1 MSEAYEDDM
10 AAEQAILDHFAREE
24 AECEVLQEQPRSAG
38 GRPPKVDPI
47 KLVAWRQG
55 RNASITE
62 TAKRWNVSEATV
74 KRLSREYGKAA
85 EAERQRYENERL
97 DKELEAHAYELRVM
111 FLGQRNRHLNWV
123 DMWWHGP
130 VEAARG
136 TPNEAAVL
144 GAREAAL
151 DKADREFRE
160 GWESRMGPLS
170 ELVGSH

>member
-1 MSEAYEDDM
+1 LSEAYDDDM

-24 AECEVLQEQPRSAG
+24 QVLEDPQEQPRSIG

-55 RNASITE
+55 RNASIAE

-85 EAERQRYENERL
+85 EAERQRYEQERL
-97 DKELEAHAYELRVM
+97 DEELEAHAYGLRTM

-123 DMWWHGP
+123 DMKWFSA
-130 VEAARG
+130 VEAARA
-136 TPNEAAVL
+136 TPNEVAVIA
-144 GAREAAL
+144 AREAAL
-151 DKADREFRE
+151 EKAEREFRE
-160 GWESRMGPLS
+160 DWERCMGPLS
-170 ELVGSH
+170 ELFGPH